1 MASIAAIMPIL
12 SAVSAGVSIFSG
24 VKGLMGGKP
33 KAAAAPTMM
42 TNAPQPAY
50 DDVSDPLRKP
60 IMAAYSSLASGSRN
74 FDNRSNSRFG
84 LGGGLNI

>member
-33 KAAAAPTMM
+33 KAPAPNLM
-42 TNAPQPAY
+42 TNAPQPSY
-50 DDVSDPLRKP
+50 EDVSDPLRKP